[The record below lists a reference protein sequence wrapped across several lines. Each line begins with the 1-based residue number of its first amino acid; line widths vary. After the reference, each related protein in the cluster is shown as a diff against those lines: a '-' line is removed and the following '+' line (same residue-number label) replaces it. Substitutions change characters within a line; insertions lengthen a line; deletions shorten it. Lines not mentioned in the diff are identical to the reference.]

1 MLGSDG
7 MPSVGERRKSV
18 LHRREAWEGRLCI
31 LPWLVGFVVFTAGPM
46 LASAYFAF
54 TKFDALS
61 APEWIGLGN
70 FVDMVT
76 KDDLFWVSLYNT
88 AYYTSL
94 SIPLYL
100 LIALCAAMA
109 LNVRYPSVSIFR
121 TVFYLPSI
129 TPSVASAIL
138 WLMIFQPDYGLLNTF
153 LTWIHLPTRQWL
165 FDPQVAKLVFVI
177 MGIWGIGNFMVIFLA
192 GLQSIPEHLYEAAAI
207 DGAGWWAR
215 LRHVTLPMLSPI
227 IFFNL
232 VIGIIGSFQV
242 FTAAYI
248 ITDGGPVNSTLFY
261 VLYLWNN
268 AFQFFEMG
276 YASALAWVL
285 FVVVLI
291 FTFIQ
296 FKLANRWVYYEGD
309 LRSLEGT

>member
-109 LNVRYPSVSIFR
+109 LNVSIFR